1 MSQKPD
7 EELLAWLADEGLIL
21 LTHDV
26 QTLVNGAYAC
36 VKEGLSVLGVI
47 EVLQDARIGAAVD
60 ELEVVLGADTP
71 EDFANQVKYIPL
83 H

>member
-1 MSQKPD
+1 MSQSPD
-7 EELLAWLADEGLIL
+7 EKLLAWLADEGLVL

-47 EVLQDARIGAAVD
+47 EVL
-60 ELEVVLGADTP
+60 
-71 EDFANQVKYIPL
+71 
-83 H
+83 